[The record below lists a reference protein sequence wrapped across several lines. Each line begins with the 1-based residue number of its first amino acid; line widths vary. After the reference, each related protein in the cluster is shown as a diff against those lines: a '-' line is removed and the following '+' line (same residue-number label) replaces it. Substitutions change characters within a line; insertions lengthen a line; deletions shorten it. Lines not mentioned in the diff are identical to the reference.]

1 MALMVFA
8 MQRIRM
14 FYPINISSPCNIAAS
29 LKLAVS
35 PRAGGIMND
44 PVRPIRASPGPH
56 LQPNISFVLE
66 DPPALNNIFG
76 PNFKY
81 YRKFLEQ
88 NMFVLKPDIR
98 KRLMYLAY
106 VWFLIQSRR
115 FASSWPSNQFH
126 SLIGP
131 VLLPFTV
138 QGIKHTSIYRTDY
151 SKKEAWLRCHCLRKE
166 NGKAIVITLLNTFL
180 ISAYWHD

>member
-14 FYPINISSPCNIAAS
+14 FYPINIRSPCNIAAS
-29 LKLAVS
+29 LKLALS

-44 PVRPIRASPGPH
+44 PVRPIRASTGPH
-56 LQPNISFVLE
+56 LQLNISFVLE

-115 FASSWPSNQFH
+115 FASS
-126 SLIGP
+126 
-131 VLLPFTV
+131 
-138 QGIKHTSIYRTDY
+138 
-151 SKKEAWLRCHCLRKE
+151 
-166 NGKAIVITLLNTFL
+166 
-180 ISAYWHD
+180 